1 VGRQY
6 PYRQMEPVC
15 AIAAPFNDGAGD
27 NAGHVRIYNVG
38 GENSASDNI
47 EVIALPAV
55 TFTAC

>member
-1 VGRQY
+1 
-6 PYRQMEPVC
+6 MEPVC

-47 EVIALPAV
+47 EVIPLPAV